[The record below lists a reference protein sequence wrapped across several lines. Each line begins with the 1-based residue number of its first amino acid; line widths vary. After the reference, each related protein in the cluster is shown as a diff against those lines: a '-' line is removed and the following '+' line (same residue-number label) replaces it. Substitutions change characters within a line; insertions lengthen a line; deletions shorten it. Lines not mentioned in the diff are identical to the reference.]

1 MRIIVAPDSY
11 KGSLSALETARA
23 MAEGLSR
30 VFPEAEIITLPLADG
45 GEGTVEALVGATGGE
60 TCRTLVRGPLGDP
73 VEAAWGLLGDGR
85 TAVIEMAQAS
95 GLPLLEPE
103 RRDARRASS
112 YGTGQLLKAALE
124 AGLRR
129 VILGL
134 GGSATN
140 DGGAGCAAALGVR
153 FLDAAGRDLPPGG
166 AALAGLE
173 TIDLSGLDPRLSG
186 LELLAACDVDNPLCG
201 PRGASAV
208 FGPQKGAAP
217 AQVEELD
224 QALRHY
230 GQVAARATGRRSVPE
245 TPGAGAAGGLGA
257 GLLFFTPA
265 RLRPG
270 IEIVLEALDFD
281 RQVQSA
287 DLVFTGEG
295 RTDFQTAY
303 GKAPVGVA
311 RAAQKYQV
319 PVVCLAG
326 GLGRNY
332 QALTAQGLDAVAACP
347 PEPMTLADCLA
358 AGPGLVA
365 DAPER
370 AGRLLAVGRRLPR
383 ENGACFN

>member
-23 MAEGLSR
+23 MAAGLGR

-45 GEGTVEALVGATGGE
+45 GEGTVEALVGATNGE
-60 TCRTLVRGPLGDP
+60 IRRVLVQGPLGDP

-85 TAVIEMAQAS
+85 TAVVEMAQAS
-95 GLPLLEPE
+95 GLTLLEPE
-103 RRDARRASS
+103 QRDPRRTSTC
-112 YGTGQLLKAALE
+112 GTGQLLKEALK
-124 AGLRR
+124 AGFRR
-129 VILGL
+129 VIMGL

-153 FLDAAGRDLPPGG
+153 FLDAAGRELAPGG
-166 AALAGLE
+166 AALADLE

-186 LELLAACDVDNPLCG
+186 LELLVACDVDNPLCG

-208 FGPQKGAAP
+208 FGPQKGAGP

-230 GQVAARATGRRSVPE
+230 GHIAAQVTGRAVQE

-257 GLLFFTPA
+257 GLLFFTSA

-281 RQVQSA
+281 RQVQNA
-287 DLVFTGEG
+287 DLVVTGEG
-295 RTDFQTAY
+295 RADFQTAH

-311 RAAQKYQV
+311 RAAKKYGV
-319 PVVCLAG
+319 PVICLAG
-326 GLGRNY
+326 GLGQGHRT
-332 QALTAQGLDAVAACP
+332 LTGHGLDALAACP
-347 PEPMTLADCLA
+347 PGPLTLAECLA
-358 AGPGLVA
+358 AGPDLVA
-365 DAPER
+365 DAAER
-370 AGRLLAVGRRLPR
+370 AGRLLAVGQRLGP
-383 ENGACFN
+383 